1 VVFNAAPH
9 TRDGVPAGGAVV
21 SASPTADRGGSS
33 AAHVTA
39 DGEGYVLE
47 NGLVRAVVDGRG
59 LLTSVVDLASGREA
73 IAPGA
78 AGNLLQLHPD
88 VPNEWDAWDV
98 DRHYTRHVTDL
109 VDVAS
114 LAPVTGENPA
124 GEGAAAVR
132 IERRFGRSTLTQVVS
147 LAPGARRVDVDTEV
161 DWQEVET
168 FLKAAFPLDV
178 RADRSS
184 SEIQFGYVQRA
195 TNTNTSWDV
204 ARFEICAHRY
214 LHVGEPGY
222 GLAVVNDSTY
232 GHDVACTVRPDGG
245 TTTTVRLSLL
255 RAPRFP
261 DPETDLGRH
270 RHRYGL
276 VVGADL
282 LDATREGHWLNLP
295 VRTMPGDAAV
305 EPLASVDNDGIVV
318 SAVKLADDAGEDPA
332 GDVVVRVYEAVG
344 ARASGHLVLGFPAE
358 TVNVTDLL
366 ERPLDDGALDL
377 HDGRVALTLRPFQ
390 ILTLRVSRPHRD

>member
-1 VVFNAAPH
+1 M
-9 TRDGVPAGGAVV
+9 
-21 SASPTADRGGSS
+21 
-33 AAHVTA
+33 
-39 DGEGYVLE
+39 LE

-109 VDVAS
+109 VDVDVARAGAGRRRGRPPYGSNAAS
-114 LAPVTGENPA
+114 GGP
-124 GEGAAAVR
+124 
-132 IERRFGRSTLTQVVS
+132 RSPRWCRWH
-147 LAPGARRVDVDTEV
+147 PGARRVDVDTEV

-270 RHRYGL
+270 RLRYAL

-295 VRTMPGDAAV
+295 VRTVARRHRVDAAGV
-305 EPLASVDNDGIVV
+305 RGPRRHRGLGRE
-318 SAVKLADDAGEDPA
+318 AGRRRRRGPRRRRGRPGLRGA
-332 GDVVVRVYEAVG
+332 G
-344 ARASGHLVLGFPAE
+344 ARAAAGSAWVPGGLGHGDRPA
-358 TVNVTDLL
+358 
-366 ERPLDDGALDL
+366 RAAP
-377 HDGRVALTLRPFQ
+377 GRRG
-390 ILTLRVSRPHRD
+390 SRPRRPAGSS

>member
-1 VVFNAAPH
+1 
-9 TRDGVPAGGAVV
+9 
-21 SASPTADRGGSS
+21 
-33 AAHVTA
+33 
-39 DGEGYVLE
+39 VLE

-109 VDVAS
+109 VEVVS
-114 LAPVTGENPA
+114 LAPVTGDGPS
-124 GEGAAAVR
+124 GEAPAAVR
-132 IERRFGRSTLTQVVS
+132 VERRFGRSAVTQVVS
-147 LAPGARRVDVDTEV
+147 LSPGARRVDVDTEV
-161 DWQEVET
+161 DWHEVET

-214 LHVGEPGY
+214 VHVGEPGY

-261 DPETDLGRH
+261 DPETDQGRH
-270 RHRYGL
+270 RLLYGL

-295 VRTMPGDAAV
+295 ERALPGDAAV
-305 EPLASVDNDGIVV
+305 APLVSVDDDAIVV

-332 GDVVVRVYEAVG
+332 GDVVVRVYEALG
-344 ARASGHLVLGFPAE
+344 GRASGHLTLGFDAE
-358 TVNVTDLL
+358 SVTVTDLL
-366 ERPLDDGALDL
+366 ERPLDGGVLDVA
-377 HDGRVALTLRPFQ
+377 DAGRVALALRPFQ
-390 ILTLRVSRPHRD
+390 ILTLRVARPRVA